1 MILDLLI
8 LFLSIG
14 ILIFGAEL
22 LVRGAARLAL
32 RIGVSP
38 FVIGVT
44 VVGFGTSAPELAAS
58 IASATSGHGEI
69 AVGNVIGSNIMNI
82 ALVLGLTAMIM
93 PIPVSRVVVQR
104 EVIVAITVSF
114 VPFLALARGGLVE
127 RPLGAAMVAALVG
140 FLYWTFRTSRSEGGM
155 PIEAEVPD
163 APPRGVRR
171 TVIDTALVLIGIGML
186 VFGADLLVE
195 SATSIAR
202 ALGVSEL
209 VIGLT
214 IVAGGTSAP
223 ELATSLMAVLRG
235 RSDLGVGNILGSCVF
250 NMLGILGITALV
262 QPVTIPSEAFV
273 FDIPVM
279 IACALACLPILFT
292 GHRISRVEGA
302 ALFGGF
308 VIYTTL
314 LFWGWPFPADRGTR
328 PNPPAPTVGWDQSP
342 SDSTVIGSHTH
353 SQLRRIP
360 WAVDAAGCEG
370 VDSGEGGVDPTA
382 TQDPVAVIAHRR
394 LPRSHGGLG

>member
-1 MILDLLI
+1 MALDLLI
-8 LFLSIG
+8 LVLSIG

-82 ALVLGLTAMIM
+82 ALVLGVTAMVM
-93 PIPVSRVVVQR
+93 PIPVSRTVVQR
-104 EVIVAITVSF
+104 EVVVTILVAF
-114 VPFLALARGGLVE
+114 VPFLAMPRGGTVE

-140 FLYWTFRTSRSEGGM
+140 FLYWTFRTSRTEGGM

-163 APPRGVRR
+163 SPPHGPWR
-171 TVIDTALVLIGIGML
+171 TIIDIALVMIGIGML
-186 VFGADLLVE
+186 VVGAELLVE

-202 ALGVSEL
+202 ALGISEL

-223 ELATSLMAVLRG
+223 ELATSLMAVMRG

-262 QPVTIPSEAFV
+262 QPVTIPPEAFV

-279 IACALACLPILFT
+279 IACSVACLPILFT
-292 GHRISRVEGA
+292 GHRISRLEGA
-302 ALFGGF
+302 ALATGF
-308 VIYTTL
+308 AIYTTM
-314 LFWGWPFPADRGTR
+314 LFAGWPFPADRST
-328 PNPPAPTVGWDQSP
+328 
-342 SDSTVIGSHTH
+342 SD
-353 SQLRRIP
+353 
-360 WAVDAAGCEG
+360 DAAT
-370 VDSGEGGVDPTA
+370 DLSTT
-382 TQDPVAVIAHRR
+382 TQVQPGDQE
-394 LPRSHGGLG
+394 S

>member
-1 MILDLLI
+1 MTLDLLI
-8 LFLSIG
+8 LILSIG

-82 ALVLGLTAMIM
+82 ALVLGLTAMVM
-93 PIPVSRVVVQR
+93 PIPVSRMVVKREVVVT
-104 EVIVAITVSF
+104 IMVAF
-114 VPFLALARGGLVE
+114 VPFLALPRGGVVE

-140 FLYWTFRTSRSEGGM
+140 FLYWTFLTSRREGGM

-163 APPRGVRR
+163 TPPRSGSGR
-171 TVIDTALVLIGIGML
+171 TVIDISLVIIGIGML
-186 VFGADLLVE
+186 VVGADLLVE

-202 ALGVSEL
+202 TLGISEL

-250 NMLGILGITALV
+250 NILGILGITALV
-262 QPVTIPSEAFV
+262 QPVTIPTEAFM

-279 IACALACLPILFT
+279 IACSLACLPILFT
-292 GHRISRVEGA
+292 GHRISRLEGT
-302 ALFGGF
+302 ALFTGF

-314 LFWGWPFPADRGTR
+314 LFAGWPFPADRAKTDDSSAVS
-328 PNPPAPTVGWDQSP
+328 PPDQSHFESEP
-342 SDSTVIGSHTH
+342 SWARTH
-353 SQLRRIP
+353 S
-360 WAVDAAGCEG
+360 
-370 VDSGEGGVDPTA
+370 
-382 TQDPVAVIAHRR
+382 
-394 LPRSHGGLG
+394 

>member
-8 LFLSIG
+8 LVLSVG

-82 ALVLGLTAMIM
+82 ALVLGLTAMVM

-104 EVIVAITVSF
+104 EVIVTITVAF
-114 VPFLALARGGLVE
+114 VPFLALPRGGMVE
-127 RPLGAAMVAALVG
+127 RPLGAAMIAALAG
-140 FLYWTFRTSRSEGGM
+140 FLYWTFRASRKEGGM

-163 APPRGVRR
+163 APPRGAWRS
-171 TVIDTALVLIGIGML
+171 VIDVVLVLIGIGMQ
-186 VFGADLLVE
+186 VFGAELLVE

-202 ALGVSEL
+202 ALGISEL

-250 NMLGILGITALV
+250 NLLGILGITALV
-262 QPVTIPSEAFV
+262 QPVTIPPEAFL

-279 IACALACLPILFT
+279 IVCALACLPILFT
-292 GHRISRVEGA
+292 GHRISRGEGT
-302 ALFGGF
+302 ALFAGF

-314 LFWGWPFPADRGTR
+314 LFVGWPFPADRGQTDDSST
-328 PNPPAPTVGWDQSP
+328 PATPAER
-342 SDSTVIGSHTH
+342 
-353 SQLRRIP
+353 SQL
-360 WAVDAAGCEG
+360 
-370 VDSGEGGVDPTA
+370 DPEAPVTA
-382 TQDPVAVIAHRR
+382 TLTSILRHQRPAD
-394 LPRSHGGLG
+394 SS

>member
-1 MILDLLI
+1 MFQQLLI
-8 LFLSIG
+8 LVLSIG

-82 ALVLGLTAMIM
+82 ALVLGVTAMLM
-93 PIPVSRVVVQR
+93 PIPVSREVVRR
-104 EVIVAITVSF
+104 EVLVTITVAF
-114 VPFLALARGGLVE
+114 VPFLALSRGGAVE
-127 RPLGAAMVAALVG
+127 RPLGAVMVASLVG
-140 FLYWTFRTSRSEGGM
+140 FLIWTFRASRAEGGM

-163 APPRGVRR
+163 GPPHPGPVRS
-171 TVIDTALVLIGIGML
+171 VIDLALVAIGIGML
-186 VFGADLLVE
+186 VIGADLLVD

-202 ALGVSEL
+202 ALGISEL

-250 NMLGILGITALV
+250 NILGILGITALV
-262 QPVTIPSEAFV
+262 QPVTIPAEAFM

-279 IACALACLPILFT
+279 IACSLACLPILFT
-292 GHRISRVEGA
+292 GHRISRLEGA
-302 ALFGGF
+302 ALFTGF

-314 LFWGWPFPADRGTR
+314 LFAGWPFPADRGT
-328 PNPPAPTVGWDQSP
+328 TME
-342 SDSTVIGSHTH
+342 STTSAI
-353 SQLRRIP
+353 
-360 WAVDAAGCEG
+360 EG
-370 VDSGEGGVDPTA
+370 T
-382 TQDPVAVIAHRR
+382 T
-394 LPRSHGGLG
+394 

>member
-1 MILDLLI
+1 MASGRIPTPMILDLLI
-8 LFLSIG
+8 LILSIG
-14 ILIFGAEL
+14 VLIFGAEL

-82 ALVLGLTAMIM
+82 ALVLGVTAMVL
-93 PIPVSRVVVQR
+93 PIPVSRTVVRR
-104 EVIVAITVSF
+104 EAIVAITVSF
-114 VPFLALARGGLVE
+114 VPFLALARGGMVE
-127 RPLGAAMVAALVG
+127 RPLGAAMVAGLLG
-140 FLYWTFRTSRSEGGM
+140 FLYWTFRTSRTEGGM

-163 APPRGVRR
+163 APPRGPWR
-171 TVIDTALVLIGIGML
+171 TVIDLALVVIGIGML
-186 VFGADLLVE
+186 VVGAELLVE

-202 ALGVSEL
+202 ALGISEL

-262 QPVTIPSEAFV
+262 QPVTIPPEAFM

-279 IACALACLPILFT
+279 IACSVACLPILFT
-292 GHRISRVEGA
+292 GHRISRMEGA
-302 ALFGGF
+302 ALVTGF
-308 VIYTTL
+308 AIYTSL
-314 LFWGWPFPADRGTR
+314 LFIGWPFPADRGSGAD
-328 PNPPAPTVGWDQSP
+328 PAPSISTPDRDP
-342 SDSTVIGSHTH
+342 S
-353 SQLRRIP
+353 
-360 WAVDAAGCEG
+360 E
-370 VDSGEGGVDPTA
+370 DPG
-382 TQDPVAVIAHRR
+382 P
-394 LPRSHGGLG
+394 